1 MHFTVGDFA
10 LDLAQNSA
18 EAGAGFI
25 EVDVDESLDGV
36 RVRVA
41 DDGCGMDAGERAR
54 ALDPLG
60 NDGAKHPG
68 RKVGLGLPFI
78 RQAVELSGGSF
89 SLESEKGVGTQVRF
103 FFPSDNVDSPPLGDV
118 GQLFTALL
126 SLASDAEMTLRR
138 TRARDGLNYE
148 IKKSELAEA
157 AGDLSSAS
165 SLSLV
170 RRFLASQEE
179 G

>member
-1 MHFTVGDFA
+1 MHYTVGDFV

-18 EAGAGFI
+18 EAGARTI
-25 EVDVDESLDGV
+25 EVGIDEALDGV
-36 RVRVA
+36 HVRVA
-41 DDGCGMDAGERAR
+41 DDGRGMDSDECAR
-54 ALDPLG
+54 AIDPLR

-68 RKVGLGLPFI
+68 RKVGLGLPFM

-89 SLESEKGVGTQVRF
+89 SLESKKGVGTDVRF
-103 FFPSDNVDSPPLGDV
+103 FFPSSSVDSPPLGEI

-126 SLASDAEMTLRR
+126 SLAGDSEMTLRR

-157 AGDLSSAS
+157 AGDLRTAS

-170 RRFLASQEE
+170 RQFLASQEE